1 MQKNKVQ
8 NTEFQNIAKHLKVQS
23 ILFWIMGGLGIIFSL
38 ILVIAGVAFNFDLF
52 EEPIRTLSSSERLT
66 SMDDFEIMYFFFFLY
81 VITSA
86 VFQILNGAQL
96 QKKKNRGISIFVA
109 IYTIPAFPLGTALGI
124 YSLIMM
130 SLSQTKEF
138 YYQEEEKRMS
148 FLLQSEN

>member
-23 ILFWIMGGLGIIFSL
+23 ILFWIMGGLGIIFSIIL
-38 ILVIAGVAFNFDLF
+38 IIAGIAFNFDLF
-52 EEPIRTLSSSERLT
+52 EEPIRTLSSSDRLT

-109 IYTIPAFPLGTALGI
+109 VYTIPAFPLGTALGI

-130 SLSQTKEF
+130 SLSRTKEF
-138 YYQEEEKRMS
+138 YFAEEEKRME
-148 FLLQSEN
+148 LLISLER